1 MKRPTK
7 KKEQP
12 EPNIPAGAPDLDP
25 MLGDK
30 TPAYVEWLRDND
42 PEEFARRYSGRRTH
56 LGFTP

>member
-1 MKRPTK
+1 
-7 KKEQP
+7 
-12 EPNIPAGAPDLDP
+12 